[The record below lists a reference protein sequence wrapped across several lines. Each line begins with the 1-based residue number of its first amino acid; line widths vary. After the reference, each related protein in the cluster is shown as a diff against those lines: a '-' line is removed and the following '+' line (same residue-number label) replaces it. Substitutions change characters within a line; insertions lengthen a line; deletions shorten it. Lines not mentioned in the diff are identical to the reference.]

1 MSLKLRFSCGMALLV
16 CTRCYWHVGGTP
28 KEGIHKVAGPEQI
41 FKRPD
46 ELRTLR
52 SATGEVRP
60 FRGDQR
66 LASVWQDENE
76 LQAAAHV
83 RVPQDLQGLSFEG
96 VMRAGDDHSLREVP
110 TVGSVWWF
118 PLTPFHTAN

>member
-46 ELRTLR
+46 ELRSLR
-52 SATGEVRP
+52 STGGEVRP
-60 FRGDQR
+60 LRRDQR
-66 LASVWQDENE
+66 LTSVRQNENE
-76 LQAAAHV
+76 LQAAAHARLPEHLQRLPLE
-83 RVPQDLQGLSFEG
+83 RVMQTRDGYPFRKVL
-96 VMRAGDDHSLREVP
+96 M
-110 TVGSVWWF
+110 VGSVWRF
-118 PLTPFHTAN
+118 PLTK